1 MGRRPAVC
9 YRFQNKKP
17 FVKSRYCRGVPDPK
31 IRIYDCGARR
41 VGVDY
46 FPTVVHLVSNEK
58 SQIASEG
65 LEAARV
71 CANKYLTKTVGKEG
85 YHIRIRVHPYHV
97 LRINKALNCAGAD
110 RLSTGMRG
118 AYGKPTGTAARVGIA
133 IVPKYKI
140 TRACNRTDQMLFC
153 NRRSVMRAEHLTA
166 TLALAQQQHGSSRIS
181 LQEVQRGPPV
191 ASYNFDQAASSGG
204 GRFAVSAW
212 QFGGVGTKD
221 PGALESGECT

>member
-118 AYGKPTGTAARVGIA
+118 AYGKPTGTAARVGIGQVIISIRCKIA
-133 IVPKYKI
+133 SRPDVVEALRRAKFKFAGRQNVVGSDKWGFTQYPSAQYQEWRRAGKLMADGVTAKYISDHGPLAKYKPLI
-140 TRACNRTDQMLFC
+140 R
-153 NRRSVMRAEHLTA
+153 
-166 TLALAQQQHGSSRIS
+166 
-181 LQEVQRGPPV
+181 
-191 ASYNFDQAASSGG
+191 
-204 GRFAVSAW
+204 
-212 QFGGVGTKD
+212 
-221 PGALESGECT
+221 